1 MYNALRTAPF
11 LLFIC
16 LVFLV
21 ECNNGLTKEKQ
32 EQEFWTVHP
41 LFKQYTPEVIA
52 VLPMDNFS
60 LELGLE
66 KTLYNSVYDRLRSK
80 GYRRIAVEKVQQ
92 TMHQLGIQTPGQLQ
106 GISLKRLG
114 NILNTQ
120 AVLLGQIDQSGHIKQ
135 AGYDAIVVS
144 CSLKLI
150 HCDSGTVLWKSEQ
163 WRTAHRQW
171 AIDPINIILNSV
183 LHSSASRSDR
193 IEWLVQE
200 MMKTLPEGRIEV
212 DFGNLLEQAVEI
224 EAE

>member
-1 MYNALRTAPF
+1 MYNAPHTAPF

-21 ECNNGLTKEKQ
+21 ESNAGLTKEKQ
-32 EQEFWTVHP
+32 DQEFWTVHP

-66 KTLYNSVYDRLRSK
+66 KILYSSVYDRLQSK

-114 NILNTQ
+114 NILNSQ
-120 AVLLGQIDQSGHIKQ
+120 AVLLGQIDQSGHLNQ

-171 AIDPINIILNSV
+171 AIDPINILLNSAI
-183 LHSSASRSDR
+183 HSSASRDDR

-200 MMKTLPEGRIEV
+200 MMKTLPDGSIKV

-224 EAE
+224 EAK